1 MNKLLNA
8 SAFFRLLKKNYPAFY
23 TTEEICNIVMN
34 DMHYHPNQTFLLKKF
49 IQDRTVLE
57 AGGQL
62 LPVLLRFYQ
71 WLHKDLAYAIT
82 KQEAREHSI
91 KETVDSFSDQVT
103 QNLEQGA
110 NDLAELPML
119 AVPHNAYNDLKLLYE
134 TLKGMLVKYVIMC
147 IYDSVTPF
155 NRKV

>member
-1 MNKLLNA
+1 
-8 SAFFRLLKKNYPAFY
+8 
-23 TTEEICNIVMN
+23 MN
-34 DMHYHPNQTFLLKKF
+34 DMHYHRNHTFLLKQF

-82 KQEAREHSI
+82 KKEAREHSI
-91 KETVDSFSDQVT
+91 KETVDIFSDQVT

-110 NDLAELPML
+110 NDVAELPML
-119 AVPHNAYNDLKLLYE
+119 TVPHNASTDLKQLYE
-134 TLKGMLVKYVIMC
+134 TLKGMLVKYIIKKM
-147 IYDSVTPF
+147 Y
-155 NRKV
+155 